1 MVNKSEIVASL
12 AAHLGSLKAKA
23 QAGCED
29 SHIQWAMGKAIH
41 DVLKANPESELTDLD
56 WFKGT
61 TYYTGDKG
69 SNREV
74 A

>member
-1 MVNKSEIVASL
+1 MVDKSEIVASL

-41 DVLKANPESELTDLD
+41 DVLKSSPECELADLD
-56 WFKGT
+56 WLKGT
-61 TYYTGDKG
+61 
-69 SNREV
+69 S
-74 A
+74 